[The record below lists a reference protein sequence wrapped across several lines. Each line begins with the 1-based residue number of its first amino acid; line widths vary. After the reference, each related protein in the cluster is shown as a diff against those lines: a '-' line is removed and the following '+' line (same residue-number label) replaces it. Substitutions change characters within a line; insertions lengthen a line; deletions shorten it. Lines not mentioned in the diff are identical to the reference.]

1 MTPPRRRN
9 ISLLLYV
16 LPVALAFVALLFGR
30 YGGGVGEAFRSLF
43 SSETG
48 DLLRS
53 LIVHVRLPRTLAALV
68 VGADLAAAGA
78 VLQGLFRNPLV
89 DSRIL
94 GVSSGAAFGAC
105 LAILVSGSGVAVQT
119 GAFFFALVAVAIVL
133 AVGWRLG
140 ATPLVLLLVGI
151 AASALFDALL
161 GLVKYVADPLSK
173 LPAITYW
180 LLGGLGGTQWSNL
193 APLLVLSALGLG
205 FLVLA
210 RWRLNVLTLSDDEA
224 ASLGVRVR
232 PLRVAVVVAASLLVA
247 TSVSQAGMIGWIGLV
262 VPHIARAWVGP
273 DHVRL
278 VPASAALGAAIL
290 VVLDTVARTA
300 LPGPSWHSHRPPR
313 RSRVPHPP
321 RRLPPREGGGTMK
334 LEADRISY
342 AYHRRGAL
350 SLRRVSL
357 TVETG
362 EIAFVLGANGSGKS
376 TLLSLLA
383 GMRHPAAG
391 AVRLDGQL
399 LDALA
404 PRERAKRVGVVPQ
417 FHDPVF

>member
-43 SSETG
+43 SSGTG

-105 LAILVSGSGVAVQT
+105 LAILVSGSAVAVQT
-119 GAFFFALVAVAIVL
+119 GAFFFALIAVAIVL

-193 APLLVLSALGLG
+193 APLLVLSTLGLG
-205 FLVLA
+205 FLILA

-300 LPGPSWHSHRPPR
+300 LPGEIPLGILTGLLG
-313 RSRVPHPP
+313 VP
-321 RRLPPREGGGTMK
+321 
-334 LEADRISY
+334 
-342 AYHRRGAL
+342 
-350 SLRRVSL
+350 
-357 TVETG
+357 
-362 EIAFVLGANGSGKS
+362 AFLI
-376 TLLSLLA
+376 LLVGYL
-383 GMRHPAAG
+383 
-391 AVRLDGQL
+391 
-399 LDALA
+399 
-404 PRERAKRVGVVPQ
+404 RAKGAAR
-417 FHDPVF
+417 